1 MLMLVLMF
9 VLLLALYRYVD
20 VGIDVR
26 VAFGVVTTVAL
37 QTSKLSSVM

>member
-1 MLMLVLMF
+1 MLG
-9 VLLLALYRYVD
+9 LYRYVD

-37 QTSKLSSVM
+37 QTSKLLSVM